1 MNGMVESI
9 ARLGPKGGNKLPS
22 PGQRTRFRSAAGVRR
37 AMTPVFLMTA
47 SFLMAVALSGC
58 GKFFP
63 KITTTTTTTTGTGD
77 YLYVANA
84 NTSLDTIAGFSLA
97 SGALSATASSPY
109 QLTSVPSTLAITPSN
124 SILFVG
130 SELGG
135 VYAYLVGSTGGL
147 TLSGTG
153 AVASVS
159 ATSLAVDSTGNW
171 LLALQSAG
179 TAPLLTVFAI
189 DTSTGALTTQG
200 SLSLDTGTSGSL
212 YFLPDT
218 TFLYATLGTGGVD
231 ALSFDSTTGVL
242 TKLSVLINPRG
253 TAYADQRLAGDPKGK
268 FLFVT
273 ETGTNG
279 VRSFSIDAN
288 GVPTEVAGSPAAT
301 GLGVGAVRVDSSGSF
316 LYAANSAAN
325 TISAFTIGT
334 TGALTAIAGSPF
346 STGSSPSDMV
356 EDNGKGYLAVVCSGG
371 TPDLE
376 LFPIATTGVLGTAI
390 SQSTGGTVSP
400 AGAYAIVASN

>member
-1 MNGMVESI
+1 MI
-9 ARLGPKGGNKLPS
+9 
-22 PGQRTRFRSAAGVRR
+22 
-37 AMTPVFLMTA
+37 A
-47 SFLMAVALSGC
+47 SFLMAVSLSGC
-58 GKFFP
+58 GKFFA
-63 KITTTTTTTTGTGD
+63 KVTTTTTTTGTGD

-97 SGALSATASSPY
+97 GGALSATASSPY

-135 VYAYLVGSTGGL
+135 VYAYLVGSKGGL

-189 DTSTGALTTQG
+189 DTTTGALTTQG
-200 SLSLDTGTSGSL
+200 SLSLNTGTSGSL
-212 YFLPDT
+212 YFLPGT
-218 TFLYATLGTGGVD
+218 TFLYATLGTGGVEG
-231 ALSFDSTTGVL
+231 LSFDSTTGVVS
-242 TKLSVLINPRG
+242 TLSVLINPRG
-253 TAYADQRLAGDPKGK
+253 TAYADQRLAGDPTGK

-288 GVPTEVAGSPAAT
+288 GVPTEVAGSPVAT
-301 GLGVGAVRVDSSGSF
+301 GLGVGAVRVDSTGTF

-346 STGSSPSDMV
+346 PTGSSPSDMA
-356 EDNGKGYLAVVCSGG
+356 EDHSKGYLAVVCSGG

-390 SQSTGGTVSP
+390 SQSTGGAVSP
-400 AGAYAIVASN
+400 AGAYALVASH